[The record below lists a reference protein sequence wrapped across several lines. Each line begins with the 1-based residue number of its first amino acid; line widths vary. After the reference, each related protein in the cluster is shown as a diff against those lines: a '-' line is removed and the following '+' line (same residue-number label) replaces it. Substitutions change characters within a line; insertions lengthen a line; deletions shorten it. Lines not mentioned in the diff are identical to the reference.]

1 MPDGKPSYH
10 KSNEARKSDSQ
21 TSPSGGPSPES
32 QRFDFMGALKIA
44 GSLIA
49 AIAALLAALNGAAWL
64 RSPAPTPTSTPI
76 PSPTLVATRVAS
88 LSSTPSL
95 VPQPTAT
102 VLPPT
107 ATSEARLP
115 EGTLLIED
123 FSDPISGWELQTTEE
138 YALEYVD
145 GEYRITVYAPDLAAW
160 GRPQRAYEFTDLVVE
175 ADARQVVGPEDGDYG
190 IVVRS
195 KGDSDFYLFA
205 VNSHHGMYS
214 VQMSQG
220 AVWTDLAEWTESAAV
235 HRAGDA
241 NRLKVECLGQTM
253 RFYANGELLTE
264 VTDTTYGSGN
274 VGLVAE
280 TFEEGGLV
288 VRFDNV
294 RVQVL
299 KGF

>member
-1 MPDGKPSYH
+1 
-10 KSNEARKSDSQ
+10 
-21 TSPSGGPSPES
+21 
-32 QRFDFMGALKIA
+32 MGALKIA
-44 GSLIA
+44 ASLIA
-49 AIAALLAALNGAAWL
+49 GVAAMLAALNGADWL
-64 RSPAPTPTSTPI
+64 RSPAPTPASTPM

-88 LSSTPSL
+88 PTSTPSP

-102 VLPPT
+102 ILPPT
-107 ATSEARLP
+107 VTAEARVP

-123 FSDPISGWELQTTEE
+123 FSDPSSGWELQTTEE
-138 YALEYVD
+138 YALEYVE
-145 GEYRITVYAPDLAAW
+145 GEYRITVHASDLAVW
-160 GRPQRAYEFTDLVVE
+160 GRPPRAYEFTDLVIE
-175 ADARQVVGPEDGDYG
+175 ADARQAAGPEDGDYG

-220 AVWTDLAEWTESAAV
+220 AVWTDLAEWTESTAV
-235 HRAGDA
+235 YREGEVNH
-241 NRLKVECLGQTM
+241 LKVECLGETM
-253 RFYANGELLTE
+253 RFYANGELLTD
-264 VTDTTYGSGN
+264 VTDTTYYSGN
-274 VGLVAE
+274 VGLLAE

>member
-1 MPDGKPSYH
+1 MPDVKPSDDRP
-10 KSNEARKSDSQ
+10 NETGQLGAQASS
-21 TSPSGGPSPES
+21 SGGSSSKHP
-32 QRFDFMGALKIA
+32 RFDFIGALKIA

-49 AIAALLAALNGAAWL
+49 AIAALLAALNGADWL
-64 RSPAPTPTSTPI
+64 RPSASTPIPI
-76 PSPTLVATRVAS
+76 PSPTLVATQVAS
-88 LSSTPSL
+88 STSTPSP

-102 VLPPT
+102 VLLPT
-107 ATSEARLP
+107 ATAETQLP

-123 FSDPISGWELQTTEE
+123 FSDPSSGWETQATEE
-138 YALEYVD
+138 YALEYVE
-145 GEYRITVYAPDLAAW
+145 GEYRVIVHSPDLAAW
-160 GRPQRAYEFTDLVVE
+160 GRPPLAYEFTDLVIEV
-175 ADARQVVGPEDGDYG
+175 DVRQVSGPEDGDYG
-190 IVVRS
+190 LVVRS

-205 VNSHHGMYS
+205 ISSHYGMYS

-220 AVWTDLAEWTESAAV
+220 ETWSDLAEWTESAAV
-235 HRAGDA
+235 HREGEV
-241 NRLKVECLGQTM
+241 NHLKVECLGKTM

-264 VTDTTYGSGN
+264 VTDTTYHSGN
-274 VGLVAE
+274 VGLLAE